1 MIVFL
6 PTHTKFLSAIHKA
19 CSDLLADFSKPKYYP
34 TLDPEKSVR
43 ALLFVVLAQMP
54 ILTLVFTEGGSEVT
68 AEVCVI

>member
-43 ALLFVVLAQMP
+43 FVVLAQLP
-54 ILTLVFTEGGSEVT
+54 ILTLAFTEGGSKVT